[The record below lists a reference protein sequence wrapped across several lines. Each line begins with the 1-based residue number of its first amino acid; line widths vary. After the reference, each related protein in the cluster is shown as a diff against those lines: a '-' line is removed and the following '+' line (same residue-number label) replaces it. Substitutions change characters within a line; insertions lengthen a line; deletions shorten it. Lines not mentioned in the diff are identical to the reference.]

1 MATPLR
7 TYNMTGT
14 HKRLSTKTP
23 GVIQVHHEAEL
34 DKNFGLCAPT
44 FVPCLPFFCWDKYN
58 ERAFIRVTEN
68 ELVTNYPFMCLPF
81 LAPDCIKT
89 QNWQGHMTEFVPA
102 KNCTPM
108 HTCCFV
114 ELCGGVAATSVHPA
128 CNSMGGRCCFPCLSC
143 SDPVR
148 KKDAGNVCD
157 ATAPL
162 HVACCTP
169 RLTRCATALHAAP
182 WPRKRPE
189 SICTESAGT
198 RLRARFGKLGTNHGK
213 RG

>member
-44 FVPCLPFFCWDKYN
+44 AVCCLPFLYWDKYN

-81 LAPDCIKT
+81 LIPDCIKT
-89 QNWQGHMTEFVPA
+89 QNWQGTMTEFQPA

-114 ELCGGVAATSVHPA
+114 EVCGGVAATSVHPA

-143 SDPVR
+143 YVIGL
-148 KKDAGNVCD
+148 KDAESFCAAANAARD
-157 ATAPL
+157 AHIAKLKTDSAP
-162 HVACCTP
+162 
-169 RLTRCATALHAAP
+169 
-182 WPRKRPE
+182 
-189 SICTESAGT
+189 SAQ
-198 RLRARFGKLGTNHGK
+198 RM
-213 RG
+213 

>member
-1 MATPLR
+1 LRVRLSDFARFSRAASDRCFGESTRAMATPLR

-81 LAPDCIKT
+81 LIPDCIKT
-89 QNWQGHMTEFVPA
+89 QNWQGTMTEFVPA

-143 SDPVR
+143 YVIGL
-148 KKDAGNVCD
+148 KDAESFCAAANAARD
-157 ATAPL
+157 AHIAKLKTDSAP
-162 HVACCTP
+162 
-169 RLTRCATALHAAP
+169 
-182 WPRKRPE
+182 
-189 SICTESAGT
+189 SAQ
-198 RLRARFGKLGTNHGK
+198 RM
-213 RG
+213 

>member
-44 FVPCLPFFCWDKYN
+44 AVCCLPFFCWDKYN

-81 LAPDCIKT
+81 LSPT
-89 QNWQGHMTEFVPA
+89 
-102 KNCTPM
+102 
-108 HTCCFV
+108 
-114 ELCGGVAATSVHPA
+114 
-128 CNSMGGRCCFPCLSC
+128 
-143 SDPVR
+143 
-148 KKDAGNVCD
+148 
-157 ATAPL
+157 
-162 HVACCTP
+162 
-169 RLTRCATALHAAP
+169 
-182 WPRKRPE
+182 
-189 SICTESAGT
+189 
-198 RLRARFGKLGTNHGK
+198 
-213 RG
+213 